1 MPESGTGGSD
11 QPPDD
16 AATFEEVDWSEIEG
30 TGRIGQPSTRLF
42 LVCIAL
48 LIPLYLYHYF
58 VVIQAHTLYGSFDPS
73 PLDWLV
79 LFALAF
85 LLSYGIL
92 PLALDR
98 SRAREYWQ
106 AFRAR
111 RFGRLSF
118 GILTL
123 LAVVAVVGPE
133 TMGPPISATFPFTE
147 GATRQPSS
155 GLPPYGLSVPAESL
169 IYCSGELHGDRCFGM
184 AAHPLGTTSS
194 GRDVLAFVVGGF
206 RVAFEVATLTAV
218 ILVPVATVAGT
229 AAAFLGG
236 RVDAVITRSADFF
249 QVLPAF
255 VIYLFVRLLAGPEL
269 WVLVVLF
276 GLLGWGLIARRVRAE
291 ALSLRDAG
299 YVRAATDA
307 GSTPVDT
314 VLRHL
319 IPNVSHVAVGSL
331 ASQIPKLLVV
341 EITLSYLG
349 FVQTKTPSWGYAIVS
364 ALKSPM
370 LPEAGL
376 GIVSPLRLWWAIVFP
391 LLALMLMVSTTT
403 VLVDAL
409 GDALDPEGGP

>member
-1 MPESGTGGSD
+1 MNDTGGETGD
-11 QPPDD
+11 P
-16 AATFEEVDWSEIEG
+16 ATFEQVEWEAIEA
-30 TGRIGQPSTRLF
+30 TGRIAQPSTVLF
-42 LVCIAL
+42 LVL
-48 LIPLYLYHYF
+48 LAGLVPAFLYHFFF
-58 VVIQAHTLYGSFDPS
+58 VLPAHTLYGPIDPS
-73 PLDWLV
+73 PLTWLV

-85 LLSYGIL
+85 LLSYGVL
-92 PLALDR
+92 PLALSP
-98 SRAREYWQ
+98 SRALEFWE

-118 GILTL
+118 GVLTVL
-123 LAVVAVVGPE
+123 GVVAVAGPE
-133 TMGPPISATFPFTE
+133 ILGLPISAKLPFTE
-147 GATRQPSS
+147 GAARQPSS
-155 GLPPYGLSVPAESL
+155 GLPPFGLSVPVESL
-169 IYCSGELHGDRCFGM
+169 IYCSGETHGDRCFGM

-229 AAAFLGG
+229 VAAFTGG

-255 VIYLFVRLLAGPEL
+255 VIYLFVRMIAGPEL

-276 GLLGWGLIARRVRAE
+276 GLLGWGHVARRVRAE

-299 YVRAATDA
+299 YVRAAADA
-307 GSTPVDT
+307 GSTPADT

-364 ALKSPM
+364 ALKNPN
-370 LPEAGL
+370 LPAT
-376 GIVSPLRLWWAIVFP
+376 GIGVVSPLRLWWAIVFP
-391 LLALMLMVSTTT
+391 VLALLLMVSTTT

-409 GDALDPEGGP
+409 GDALDPEGEP